1 MSKSKLVLGLV
12 ADELKQCPTD
22 QQIGRLVYGLNLDV
36 VKELFHHLDMPT
48 HKWDGLLSNEHW
60 YNGHLKFFAL
70 WEWTQKVKE
79 ATFGDLKHALI
90 HVKED
95 PHILCKVSLIQNRA
109 QYTCT

>member
-1 MSKSKLVLGLV
+1 M
-12 ADELKQCPTD
+12 DTE
-22 QQIGRLVYGLNLDV
+22 I
-36 VKELFHHLDMPT
+36 
-48 HKWDGLLSNEHW
+48 
-60 YNGHLKFFAL
+60 
-70 WEWTQKVKE
+70 KE

>member
-1 MSKSKLVLGLV
+1 M
-12 ADELKQCPTD
+12 
-22 QQIGRLVYGLNLDV
+22 
-36 VKELFHHLDMPT
+36 T

-109 QYTCT
+109 NIHVDSHFVDNTNIIILTFLSRR